1 MAAHFFLPFPQVT
14 IVFFSFPSM
23 PVYTCCC
30 CSLIPHSHI
39 NALASFLTGLA
50 LSNVIFHLPIT
61 NIFISPHPFCPLSS
75 ICHFPTLL
83 PLETLYLEEMQRCQ
97 LCGYWSQSA
106 WIRILTL
113 PLQSAVAFSKLMNLS
128 LPLFPH
134 L

>member
-1 MAAHFFLPFPQVT
+1 MAAHFFLPFSQVT
-14 IVFFSFPSM
+14 VVFFCFPST

-75 ICHFPTLL
+75 ICHLPTLL
-83 PLETLYLEEMQRCQ
+83 PLETIFRGSVEMLAMWVLETVCLDSNPDSSTSEC
-97 LCGYWSQSA
+97 CG
-106 WIRILTL
+106 
-113 PLQSAVAFSKLMNLS
+113 LQ
-128 LPLFPH
+128 
-134 L
+134 